1 MSTRAKIASAVASV
15 GVLALGWQ
23 VGTTHGQTT
32 APAQPSTTTTTTGS
46 SPSSS
51 GTKTSSGSSTTAS
64 GTTTAPSAGAG
75 ASALKDGSYTG
86 TASTNRFGSVQVT
99 ILVSGGA
106 ITTVNA
112 TANASDS
119 KSRQINSRAIPVLKS
134 ETLAAQS
141 ADISTVSG
149 ATYTSESYLT
159 SLQSALDQAAA

>member
-1 MSTRAKIASAVASV
+1 MNAVHSYDWKAVASSPTM
-15 GVLALGWQ
+15 LANGPVRVQ
-23 VGTTHGQTT
+23 
-32 APAQPSTTTTTTGS
+32 
-46 SPSSS
+46 
-51 GTKTSSGSSTTAS
+51 
-64 GTTTAPSAGAG
+64 
-75 ASALKDGSYTG
+75 LKDGSYTG

-99 ILVSGGA
+99 IQVSGGA